1 MPVTR
6 AFSVFVEGR
15 RDIYVWCISSRS
27 ALPGLSW
34 KKKDANEFVP
44 IWKQDV
50 CRLLTSPFSDCE
62 RGSWARDEKRRR
74 RLHGAFTG
82 GFCYF
87 NTVGSKEGASSLL
100 LPILRLTLFTFHRI
114 DPIDVRIRQKVW
126 GGRADLG
133 DSRR

>member
-1 MPVTR
+1 MSLFPHGNKTY
-6 AFSVFVEGR
+6 A
-15 RDIYVWCISSRS
+15 
-27 ALPGLSW
+27 
-34 KKKDANEFVP
+34 
-44 IWKQDV
+44 
-50 CRLLTSPFSDCE
+50 RLLTSPFSDCE
-62 RGSWARDEKRRR
+62 RGSWARDEKGHR

-82 GFCYF
+82 GFSAGYF

-126 GGRADLG
+126 GRRADLG